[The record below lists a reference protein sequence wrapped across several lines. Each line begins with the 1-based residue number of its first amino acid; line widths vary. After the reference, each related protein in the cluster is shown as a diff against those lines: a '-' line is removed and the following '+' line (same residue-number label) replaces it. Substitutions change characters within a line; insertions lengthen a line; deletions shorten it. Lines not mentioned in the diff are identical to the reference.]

1 MASMSINQHREI
13 ALTPTEYLPNE
24 FGNRYNDD
32 VSDYS
37 ASHFKS
43 NGVRCGCSGKVYHN
57 KYTFV
62 HNHTKTLQH
71 IQWLQ
76 KLVKDKPKL
85 LKDSVEN
92 ANQIKRLKI
101 QVGKVDQENFQL
113 KQKIK
118 DLESSCE
125 TLRSEN
131 DELNETIRQQDEY
144 MKTESTELEEHRSIV
159 ADLRKKLEYIE
170 KGASH
175 IMTALGFEVYAGEN

>member
-1 MASMSINQHREI
+1 MCDHREI
-13 ALTPTEYLPNE
+13 VLTPTDYLPNE
-24 FGNRYNDD
+24 SGNSYVDD

-37 ASHFKS
+37 AGHFKT

-62 HNHTKTLQH
+62 HNHTKTFQH

-92 ANQIKRLKI
+92 MNQIKRLKI

-125 TLRSEN
+125 TLRSLN
-131 DELNETIRQQDEY
+131 DELNETIIQQDEH
-144 MKTESTELEEHRSIV
+144 MRNESTELTEQQLLV
-159 ADLRKKLEYIE
+159 KKMGVKLQNIE
-170 KGASH
+170 KGAAQ
-175 IMTALGFEVYAGEN
+175 IMSALGFEVYSGEE